1 VYIISEQLKYKL
13 CVFGDRGVGKTS
25 LTRRFVTKTFKEDLK
40 MTIGTDITKKSL
52 EVDGKNVVLQIWDF
66 AGEEKYQ
73 ILFPSFVKGAHG
85 GIFMYDIT
93 RESSLKNI
101 ENWLSFFKDKQGILS
116 FPIIIVGG
124 KIDLENLRLIDIEQA
139 IDMAQLHNLDGYFE
153 CSSKTGQ
160 NVEKIFEAI
169 TRFMMKKVAV

>member
-1 VYIISEQLKYKL
+1 MYIISEQLKYKL
-13 CVFGDRGVGKTS
+13 CVFGDQSVGKTS

-66 AGEEKYQ
+66 AGEERYQ

-93 RESSLKNI
+93 RENSLENI
-101 ENWLSFFKDKQGILS
+101 DTWLSFFKDKMGILS
-116 FPIIIVGG
+116 VPIIIVGG
-124 KIDLENLRLIDIEQA
+124 KIDLENLRTIDMEQA
-139 IDMAQLHNLDGYFE
+139 IDLAQLHNLDGYFE

-160 NVEKIFEAI
+160 NVEKIFESI
-169 TRFMMKKVAV
+169 TRSMMKKAGE

>member
-1 VYIISEQLKYKL
+1 MFIISEQLKYKL

-52 EVDGKNVVLQIWDF
+52 EVDGKNVILQIWDF

-73 ILFPSFVKGAHG
+73 ILFPSFVKGANG

-93 RESSLKNI
+93 RESSFNNI
-101 ENWLSFFKDKQGILS
+101 ENWLSFFKDKMGILS
-116 FPIIIVGG
+116 VPIILVGG
-124 KIDLENLRLIDIEQA
+124 KIDLENLRT
-139 IDMAQLHNLDGYFE
+139 IDMEQGIDMVQLHDLDGYFE

-160 NVEKIFEAI
+160 NVEKIFESI
-169 TRFMMKKVAV
+169 TRFMMKKTGE

>member
-1 VYIISEQLKYKL
+1 MYIISEQLKYKL
-13 CVFGDRGVGKTS
+13 CVFGEQGVGKTS

-52 EVDGKNVVLQIWDF
+52 EVDGKNVILQIWDF
-66 AGEEKYQ
+66 AGEDRYQ
-73 ILFPSFVKGAHG
+73 VLFPSFVKGAHG

-93 RESSLKNI
+93 REKSLKNI
-101 ENWLSFFKDKQGILS
+101 ENWLSFFKDIQGILS
-116 FPIIIVGG
+116 VPIIIVGG
-124 KIDLENLRLIDIEQA
+124 KIDLENLRIINMEQA

-160 NVEKIFEAI
+160 NVEKIFESI
-169 TRFMMKKVAV
+169 TRFMIKKTGM